1 MFEKRKQKEIDL
13 KEKKNFNNNN
23 LCIDHTN
30 MKKRKNSNTKK
41 IQTQKKF
48 TQKKFTQKEFT
59 QKKKGPH
66 THIDKGGLGG
76 SLRIPSHL
84 PLASFASWAQ
94 IIPGYNVAKASSD
107 ESFLPPLNLHANS
120 ILPLLLTSNIGVP

>member
-1 MFEKRKQKEIDL
+1 
-13 KEKKNFNNNN
+13 
-23 LCIDHTN
+23 

-41 IQTQKKF
+41 FKHKKNSNTKKF

-94 IIPGYNVAKASSD
+94 IIPDYNVAKASSD
-107 ESFLPPLNLHANS
+107 GSFLPPLNLHANS